1 MDHPV
6 TFTGAALPETQPLG
20 AANQLLFFILLSYI
34 YFYVLDQAQR
44 LIYPGKALSYYATL
58 GAQAPSTGKQT
69 VSTTIHLKVEVAEYI
84 YKFGHYF
91 FDPVVCLL
99 TTL

>member
-6 TFTGAALPETQPLG
+6 TFTGADFPETQPLG

-34 YFYVLDQAQR
+34 YFYVLDQAQY
-44 LIYPGKALSYYATL
+44 LIYPGNVLSHFATFQ
-58 GAQAPSTGKQT
+58 AQAPVEGKQT

-84 YKFGHYF
+84 YFRTLF
-91 FDPVVCLL
+91 F
-99 TTL
+99 